1 MITPL
6 LEKQILNGKGS
17 FRVFTAG
24 GMGKHNLPVPND
36 RFFVIT
42 KLIVY
47 PFFPHNLTESEDP
60 SPVEMLKRVVYQ
72 INVLTGQQ
80 QVIYPMRFNHAAAF
94 NTSDE
99 QFTLAAVGEPIT
111 IDTYIVCQ
119 SDISIV
125 FGSPANFGLNTLST
139 GRTDARAQG
148 IAPSVGYGREGVP
161 QSFQADLTR
170 EFAFN
175 NAQMIRQ
182 NEFETGGIGGGD
194 FVRNEFNIPIDDT
207 TVVSTVVGQNNQ
219 LDENFQYPICNVEY
233 VDIFGLPTNL
243 Q

>member
-6 LEKQILNGKGS
+6 LEKQILNGNGN

-47 PFFPHNLTESEDP
+47 PFFPHNISESEDP
-60 SPVEMLKRVVYQ
+60 STLETLKRVVYQ

-80 QVIYPMRFNHAAAF
+80 QVVYPMRFNHVAAY
-94 NTSDE
+94 NNSDE
-99 QFTLAAVGEPIT
+99 QFSIAALGDPIV

-125 FGSPANFGLNTLST
+125 FGSPANFGLTSLST
-139 GRTDARAQG
+139 GQTDARAQG
-148 IAPSVGYGREGVP
+148 IQPSVGYGRQGIP
-161 QSFQADLTR
+161 GSLQADLTR
-170 EFAFN
+170 EFDFN
-175 NAQMIRQ
+175 NAQIIRQ
-182 NEFETGGIGGGD
+182 NEFQTGGIGGGD
-194 FVRNEFNIPIDDT
+194 FVRNEFNIPIDDVS
-207 TVVSTVVGQNNQ
+207 VVSSVLGVNNQ